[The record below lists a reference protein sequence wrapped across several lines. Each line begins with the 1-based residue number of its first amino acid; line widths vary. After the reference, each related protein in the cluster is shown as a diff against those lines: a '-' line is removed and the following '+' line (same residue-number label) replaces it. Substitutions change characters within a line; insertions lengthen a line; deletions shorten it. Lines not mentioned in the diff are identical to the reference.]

1 MNKNIIYIT
10 SLFIALLVSCKK
22 DLNTSPTDAVADS
35 EIYKTADNIET
46 VINGT
51 WAYFND
57 TYFTFANPG
66 YSAIMRTGDAMGSDV
81 ALTTK
86 YGYRDA
92 YAFTELFDRSTNR
105 VKSFWTLLYKVIDNC
120 NNVIAKVDA
129 AEGDARKKAQ
139 LKGQAEALRAFCYLN
154 LATYY
159 QFSYQKDPQAL
170 AVPIY
175 TEPTT
180 VETEGKP
187 KASLEEVYALITA
200 DLKDALVNLEGYSR
214 PSAEKYKIDQSIVNG
229 LLARTYLN
237 MGEWALAAQ
246 SAQAARQGYEL
257 MAAVNY
263 SDGFNDLQNSEWIW
277 GHGQTT
283 EQNTASYTFHFLDVS
298 SSGSYYYSFM
308 ADPYFKELFDAQ
320 DIRSQLFEWDG
331 QEGREGFL
339 RYKKFKFK
347 SNLIGDIVYMRS
359 AEMYLIEAE
368 GYARSGQTQQ
378 AIEALNALRNARK
391 AVLFS
396 GGSQEELVQAILVE
410 RRKELWGEGFSL
422 SDILRTQGTV
432 VRKAYVDANKNPI
445 KVTVITPSGA
455 SKVVNGQG
463 HRIVNLPDG
472 SPFVANSKYYL
483 FAIPLEEVQ
492 QNPNLQ

>member
-10 SLFIALLVSCKK
+10 GLFITLLMGCKK

-66 YSAIMRTGDAMGSDV
+66 YTAFMRTSDAMGSDV
-81 ALTTK
+81 AVTTK

-129 AEGDARKKAQ
+129 AAGDAAKKAQ

-159 QFSYQKDPQAL
+159 QFSYQKDPKAL
-170 AVPIY
+170 TVPIY

-180 VETEGKP
+180 VATEGKP
-187 KASLEEVYALITA
+187 KASLEEIYALITA

-214 PSAEKYKIDQSIVNG
+214 PSAEKYKIDPSVVNG

-257 MAAVNY
+257 MGAANY

-283 EQNTASYTFHFLDVS
+283 EQSTASYTFHFLDVS

-378 AIEALNALRNARK
+378 AIEALNALKNVRN

-396 GGSQEELVQAILVE
+396 GGTQEELIQAILIE

-483 FAIPLEEVQ
+483 FAIPLEEIQ
-492 QNPNLQ
+492 QNPNL